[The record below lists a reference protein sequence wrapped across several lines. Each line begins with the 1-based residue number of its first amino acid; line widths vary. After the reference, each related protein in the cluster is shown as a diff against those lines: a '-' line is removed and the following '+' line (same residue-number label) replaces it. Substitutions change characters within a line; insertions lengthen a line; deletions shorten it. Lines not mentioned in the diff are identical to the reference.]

1 MLEKLQEEQS
11 ALLDN
16 ERSKMKEWES
26 GQEERER
33 KVGGEEEN
41 LIDAFMICR
50 RDTFLVQ
57 ISYRNTT
64 FIWCR
69 YNSFFLKF

>member
-26 GQEERER
+26 VQEERER
-33 KVGGEEEN
+33 KVGGWGE
-41 LIDAFMICR
+41 IMINACFTCW
-50 RDTFLVQ
+50 RDTFVVQ
-57 ISYRNTT
+57 R
-64 FIWCR
+64 
-69 YNSFFLKF
+69 

>member
-33 KVGGEEEN
+33 KVGGEGEN
-41 LIDAFMICR
+41 LYVFR
-50 RDTFLVQ
+50 HV
-57 ISYRNTT
+57 
-64 FIWCR
+64 
-69 YNSFFLKF
+69 